1 MPDSLSSMFIY
12 HIWLILDASSCPTL
26 TSLKWGC
33 VQQPG
38 KVGIEVWLW
47 LYMTKLSRDSH
58 GTSARPTFPSTNHS
72 QTVMVHFVCQFDWN
86 EGCQI
91 LSSTLFL
98 CGSVRVSP
106 VEIQV
111 RANRLS
117 RDYPLQCGWASSNEL
132 RMWIERKGRGRLDLL
147 PPWAMKS
154 ILSCLGTWVLLVL
167 GLLDSGW
174 DLDRPQTFLSLQ
186 TWTRFL
192 ILHIANG
199 ISQPP

>member
-1 MPDSLSSMFIY
+1 MAQGQDPHFHQQTISRLWWFISCAN
-12 HIWLILDASSCPTL
+12 LTGMRDA
-26 TSLKWGC
+26 
-33 VQQPG
+33 
-38 KVGIEVWLW
+38 
-47 LYMTKLSRDSH
+47 
-58 GTSARPTFPSTNHS
+58 
-72 QTVMVHFVCQFDWN
+72 
-86 EGCQI
+86 QI
-91 LSSTLFL
+91 LGSTLFL

-132 RMWIERKGRGRLDLL
+132 RVWIEQKGRGRLDLL
-147 PPWAMKS
+147 PPWAMKP
-154 ILSCLGTWVLLVL
+154 IFSCLGTWVLLVL

-174 DLDRPQTFLSLQ
+174 DLDLSPPILKPQ

-192 ILHIANG
+192 ILHLANG